1 MVILSLEER
10 VREFARNHRG
20 EYESFVKSL
29 EEFGEFQQR
38 YKELHRGFM
47 NEVIQPEA
55 LRRANLWQQRKVRV
69 TDQQIEHNIQDVLEN
84 ALRILEKDFPL
95 FVKAFR
101 IAHKLL

>member
-38 YKELHRGFM
+38 YKEFHRGFM
-47 NEVIQPEA
+47 NEVVQPEA
-55 LRRANLWQQRKVRV
+55 LQRANLWQQRGEKL
-69 TDQQIEHNIQDVLEN
+69 TDHQAEHNVREILEN

-101 IAHKLL
+101 VAHKLL